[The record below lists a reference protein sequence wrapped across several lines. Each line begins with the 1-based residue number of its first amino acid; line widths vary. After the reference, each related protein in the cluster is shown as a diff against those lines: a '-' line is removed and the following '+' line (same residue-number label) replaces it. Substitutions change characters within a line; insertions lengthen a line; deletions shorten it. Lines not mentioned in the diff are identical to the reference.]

1 MKNILM
7 TSVLV
12 LISFLGLAQHK
23 AIEVVKVGKGSPVV
37 LLPGFGCPGAVW
49 NETVAQLSK
58 THECHVVSYAGF
70 NGIAPLDTLWLSS
83 VEKGVEEYIES
94 KRLKNVTVIGHS
106 MGGTLGL
113 MLCQNQKER
122 VKKLV
127 VVDMLPCIGVMMIP
141 NFKPEYATYDNP
153 YNKQL
158 LAMDSTAFRGMQTQ
172 MVANM
177 CTDKAR
183 QEQIISWMM
192 KADRK
197 TYVYG
202 YTDLMRV
209 DLREA
214 VGSIEQPVLIL
225 AAGKYPSKEQILKV
239 YDEQYAKLKGK
250 TIKFVDGS
258 AHFVMYDK
266 PEVMMGEVNQFLA
279 K

>member
-1 MKNILM
+1 MLM

-12 LISFLGLAQHK
+12 LISLLGLAQQK

-58 THECHVVSYAGF
+58 AHECHVVSYAGF
-70 NGIAPLDTLWLSS
+70 NGMAPLDTLWLSS
-83 VEKGVEEYIES
+83 VEKGVAEYIEQH
-94 KRLKNVTVIGHS
+94 RLRDVTLIGHS

-113 MLCQNQKER
+113 MLCQSQKER

-127 VVDMLPCIGVMMIP
+127 VVDMLPCIGQMMIP
-141 NFKPEYATYDNP
+141 NYKPEYVTYSNP
-153 YNKQL
+153 YNRQL
-158 LAMDSTAFRGMQTQ
+158 LAMDSTAFRGMQAQ

-183 QEQIISWMM
+183 QEQIIGWMM

-214 VGSIEQPVLIL
+214 VGSIGQPVLIL
-225 AAGKYPSKEQILKV
+225 AAGRYPSKEQILKT
-239 YDEQYAKLKGK
+239 YDEQYAKLKRK

-258 AHFVMYDK
+258 AHFVMYDQ
-266 PEVMMGEVNQFLA
+266 PEVMMGELNQFLA